1 MNHLSLPAIFFSLL
15 CSFSSVGQ
23 NAPPDNLVPN
33 PSFEEYSDTPSGWY
47 YSGKDFSRVSLYW
60 TSPTAASPDLYGP
73 KVSIP
78 SSWRAVGFGKV
89 HAYSGVS
96 NAGITVYGCNKGKPH
111 CREYIQVQLD
121 EPLVPGQVYG
131 FTCMMAHLQK
141 SVSVKN
147 VGLWFSDD
155 EVDEM
160 TTDPL
165 IEKPMLTLDRFIP
178 SDGNWYRWSGQFKAE
193 QNLSYLLIGNFS
205 TDDDSQVKV
214 QPRSELRFGYYY
226 LDDVRLFKIPPILP
240 PPAPES
246 PFKNFVPKPGE
257 IVTLGNIYFEHDRT
271 DFMPRAL
278 VQLNDL
284 LDFLRQYPTVQ
295 IEVIGHTDN
304 VGTPEYNQQLSMRR
318 SAAVVAWLK
327 SKGISAKRMKSS
339 GFGASQPVSSN
350 YSSSGRGLNRRVE
363 IKVISI

>member
-1 MNHLSLPAIFFSLL
+1 
-15 CSFSSVGQ
+15 
-23 NAPPDNLVPN
+23 VPN

-111 CREYIQVQLD
+111 CREYIQVQMD

-165 IEKPMLTLDRFIP
+165 IEKPMLILDRFIP

-193 QNLSYLLIGNFS
+193 QSLSYLLIGNFS
-205 TDDDSQVKV
+205 NDDDSQVKF

-226 LDDVRLFKIPPILP
+226 LDDVRLFKIPPILA

-246 PFKNFVPKPGE
+246 PFKNFVPKPADDSDPGE
-257 IVTLGNIYFEHDRT
+257 IFISNHDR
-271 DFMPRAL
+271 
-278 VQLNDL
+278 N
-284 LDFLRQYPTVQ
+284 
-295 IEVIGHTDN
+295 
-304 VGTPEYNQQLSMRR
+304 
-318 SAAVVAWLK
+318 W
-327 SKGISAKRMKSS
+327 ISC
-339 GFGASQPVSSN
+339 Q
-350 YSSSGRGLNRRVE
+350 GL
-363 IKVISI
+363 